1 LDFRFWILD
10 CRSLS
15 PYDLFIHA
23 RGNDPVEADRPSDIF
38 ESAFTQAFQDEM
50 TLDALCGGRPHKDL
64 AASGLAGGGTA
75 TDKSGLG
82 KKKRAGL

>member
-1 LDFRFWILD
+1 MD
-10 CRSLS
+10 CRSLTLHNFFV
-15 PYDLFIHA
+15 DA
-23 RGNDPVEADRPSDIF
+23 RGNDPVEADRLSDIF

-64 AASGLAGGGTA
+64 AASGLVGGGTA

-82 KKKRAGL
+82 RKKRAGL